1 MHNLQEEI
9 YAMNDFVII
18 TDSACDISAEILASR
33 GIRAQSLTFRFT
45 DEDKE
50 YKNEDLSAKD
60 FYDRMRNG
68 AVAKTSAIN
77 IEGFKEIFREELIA
91 GRDVLYLGFSSG
103 LSNTYNAGRLAA
115 EELLDEF
122 PDRRVI
128 AIDTLC
134 ASAGQGLLVMLA
146 ADKKDEGAGIEDVA
160 RYVMD
165 IRLKLCHWFTVD
177 DLKYLKRGGR
187 VSPTAAFVGGVLN
200 IKPVMHVDDEG
211 HLINVSKVR
220 GRKTALRT
228 IADKYSE
235 LALDKNGT
243 VYISHGDCPED
254 VAEIK
259 ALLEEKGADVQ
270 IITDVGPVIGSH
282 SGPGTLAVFFLG
294 SKR

>member
-1 MHNLQEEI
+1 
-9 YAMNDFVII
+9 MNDFVII
-18 TDSACDISAEILASR
+18 TDSGCDISAEILASR

-45 DEDKE
+45 EEDKE

-91 GRDVLYLGFSSG
+91 GHDVLYLGFSSG

-128 AIDTLC
+128 AVDTLC

-243 VYISHGDCPED
+243 VYISHGDCPDD
-254 VAEIK
+254 VAEMK

-270 IITDVGPVIGSH
+270 IITDVGSVIGSH